1 MELEEDRSFS
11 DQSPGHFR
19 AKFLDDEV
27 MFLVLLVPADLS
39 GLSDTLRTRSHS
51 SAFLL
56 NRFEIGHNLV
66 RPTA

>member
-39 GLSDTLRTRSHS
+39 GLSDTLWDSHENPLS
-51 SAFLL
+51 FFSF
-56 NRFEIGHNLV
+56 
-66 RPTA
+66 PSK